1 MNLQQLNTFLINEG
15 TESNPFILT
24 DREVDTLYRI
34 SVQADAEK
42 HQIEGWVNTE
52 SKSMPSYI
60 KHNLERKFPN
70 LHILATGTSSQ
81 AWTVDFVSHSI
92 NEGSATKIVVTNL
105 TADSLDYTVTV
116 ESLQV
121 TSGIYNETQV
131 LQHFHVDTENAEVS
145 YDKPTSDAGWVASL
159 AVKFKPTY
167 VTEPTPED
175 YRTVRINVV
184 AVAVTSIEILAD
196 DYVGLNGQ
204 TDIRVRT
211 LPINNTKDSEDHKIA
226 LSVTGGGYVAPNQLS
241 GLTGSAV
248 YYAPA
253 SGNEVTIGADLHMF
267 GASAIYAAASKVIAM
282 RATIK
287 ASIKEKNGT
296 NPVELKSAYITVTDP
311 DGTETKLKDG
321 ESMLVVADGSTT
333 YTVDCVE
340 TDNYSGVVDKA
351 TITPTDALTIVTAT
365 YSEKIYGFTFIF
377 DDDSIEQADDYYEE
391 GKNTIKEEYIVYLRK
406 HLVALGYRSSNCS
419 FIIPYGWIED
429 SFNLSS
435 QGYTYDPLSGP
446 DNSSSKVPSLG
457 IYDQNTARFR
467 YDGYEATVKA
477 DEYYRQKGNTSVP
490 TWARQ
495 RKITIGGV
503 VREGYIPS
511 VGELFVLSNGVTK
524 YYDRYIL
531 PIAQNK
537 GIYAPYQQNMN
548 IITSAQSGTT
558 YNHYVAMQTD
568 SLTYVFNRTKSTI
581 HYILLFCKY

>member
-34 SVQADAEK
+34 SVQADTEK
-42 HQIEGWVNTE
+42 HKIEGWVNTE

-60 KHNLERKFPN
+60 KHNLEKKFPN
-70 LHILATGTSSQ
+70 LHILATGASSQ

-92 NEGSATKIVVTNL
+92 NEGSATKIIVTNL
-105 TADSLDYTVTV
+105 TADSLEYTVTV

-131 LQHFHVDTENAEVS
+131 LQHFHVDTEKAEVS

-167 VTEPTPED
+167 ITDPEPED

-248 YYAPA
+248 YYAPT

-282 RATIK
+282 RAIIQ
-287 ASIKEKNGT
+287 ARIVERNGA
-296 NPVELKSAYITVTDP
+296 NPVDLRSAYITLTAP
-311 DGTETKLKDG
+311 DGTETKLKNG

-333 YTVDCVE
+333 YSVDCVE
-340 TDNYSGVVDKA
+340 TDNYSGTVDK
-351 TITPTDALTIVTAT
+351 TSITPTDALTVVTAT
-365 YSEKIYGFTFIF
+365 YMEKIYGATFIF
-377 DDDSIEQADDYYEE
+377 DDDAVENADDYFDE
-391 GKNTIKEEYIVYLRK
+391 KNNLLTDASTQGRIRN
-406 HLVALGYRSSNCS
+406 HLVAVGLRNSNCA
-419 FIIPYGWIED
+419 FMIPFDFLPDYDYNEPYVVIPEG
-429 SFNLSS
+429 LSIGDTDTP
-435 QGYTYDPLSGP
+435 QVPNFDINAARNRFDGY
-446 DNSSSKVPSLG
+446 
-457 IYDQNTARFR
+457 QNTIQQAAH
-467 YDGYEATVKA
+467 YTKIGITESLPQKA
-477 DEYYRQKGNTSVP
+477 VSKK
-490 TWARQ
+490 
-495 RKITIGGV
+495 KIILGV
-503 VREGYIPS
+503 ERTGYIPS
-511 VGELFVLSNGVTK
+511 VGEGEAMLNPFYDK
-524 YYDRYIL
+524 YIRKPAI
-531 PIAQNK
+531 IK
-537 GIYAPYQQNMN
+537 GKSLIGGYGWVWASTE
-548 IITSAQSGTT
+548 TSATGQGVIGIVGYGVNSVLRNG
-558 YNHYVAMQTD
+558 
-568 SLTYVFNRTKSTI
+568 SNRGFI
-581 HYILLFCKY
+581 ICKY